1 MELSISGISPYIKT
15 IHLNDIIFGGSDPNH
30 YTGEFTYLPV
40 TRKAYWQI
48 KMDAASIGDLQ
59 LCKGGCQVIA
69 DTGTS
74 LIAAP
79 LEEATSINQKIGGT
93 PIIGGQVSTM
103 L

>member
-1 MELSISGISPYIKT
+1 
-15 IHLNDIIFGGSDPNH
+15 
-30 YTGEFTYLPV
+30 
-40 TRKAYWQI
+40 
-48 KMDAASIGDLQ
+48 MDAASIGDLQ

-93 PIIGGQVSTM
+93 PIIGGQYVVSCDLIPQLPVIKFVLGGKTFE
-103 L
+103 LEGKDYILRVYT